1 MRSHG
6 GRTGAEHTN
15 VRGLPQ
21 GPARRFLAEGHL
33 IDSGLLTRMLNLVV
47 DSGADYEV
55 MAFRMGKVRTD
66 PSSLE
71 LEVRC
76 DGEEQLDSLTSLLV
90 EQGCYEKSVGEA
102 LLQPA
107 PGDSCVPDDFYATT
121 NRRTQVFLR
130 GAWQDVAEMRMD
142 GVIVAGRR
150 ELACRLIR
158 DVKAGDMIVCTGRS
172 VRVFPLFRDQDSEE
186 FGFMS
191 SDVSSERS
199 VDVAVTRVAE
209 ELARQKRDGGKVIVV
224 AGPVVIHTG
233 GGPALASLVGG
244 GYVTGL
250 LAGNALAVHDIESA
264 LFGTSL
270 GIALSTGKP
279 VHEGHRNHIRA
290 INTVFRCGSIRA
302 AVESGAVTQGVMCA
316 CVKAGIPYVL
326 AGSLRDDGPLPETEM
341 DMLRAQ
347 KAYMAMAREASL
359 VIMLSTML
367 HSIATGNMIPA
378 WVKTICVDINPAVVT
393 KLSDRGSGQTIG
405 IVTDVGLFLRSL
417 AEKLQR

>member
-1 MRSHG
+1 M
-6 GRTGAEHTN
+6 
-15 VRGLPQ
+15 
-21 GPARRFLAEGHL
+21 AEGHL
-33 IDSGLLTRMLNLVV
+33 IDSGLLTRMLNLIV

-55 MAFRMGKVRTD
+55 VSFSMGKVRTD
-66 PSSLE
+66 ASSVE
-71 LEVRC
+71 LAVRC
-76 DGEEQLDSLTSLLV
+76 RTDQQLASLTGLLV
-90 EQGCYEKSVGEA
+90 SQGCWEKSVGEA
-102 LLQPA
+102 LLKKA
-107 PGDSCVPDDFYATT
+107 PKDSTVPEDFYATT
-121 NRRTQVFLR
+121 NRRTQVYL
-130 GAWQDVAEMRMD
+130 GGGWKDVADMRMD
-142 GVIVAGRR
+142 GVIVAR
-150 ELACRLIR
+150 EDSLSCSLIR
-158 DVKAGDMIVCTGRS
+158 NVKAGDRIVCTNRS
-172 VRVFPLFRDQDSEE
+172 VRVFPLFSEREAEE
-186 FGFMS
+186 FGFMA

-199 VDVAVTRVAE
+199 VDVAVSLVAE
-209 ELARQKRDGGKVIVV
+209 ELARQKAAGGRVVVV

-233 GGPALASLVGG
+233 GGAALAALIRAGFIS
-244 GYVTGL
+244 GL

-270 GIALSTGKP
+270 GIALSTGRP

-290 INTVFRCGSIRA
+290 INTVFAHGSIRA
-302 AVESGAVTQGVMCA
+302 AVDAGAVSCGVMFE
-316 CVKAGIPYVL
+316 CVKAGVPFVL

-347 KAYMAMAREASL
+347 AAYAGVARGASL
-359 VIMLSTML
+359 VIMLSSML